1 MGESLMQL
9 HILCRAIGA
18 SPSGDMEVEV
28 THITNNSKE
37 VREGSLFVCIPGL
50 KADGHSFAGEALK
63 KGAVALILEKD
74 VPFQCPK
81 LFVPNSRVAQ
91 AVAGSCLYGNPTS
104 YMELIGVTG
113 TNGKTTTTYMIESIL
128 KAARMNTGVIGT
140 INYRYMDKV
149 IPSEKTTPDSVHLQK
164 IFRDMLDSGVNA
176 VVMEVSSHALE
187 LNRVDGCEFDT
198 VLLTNIT
205 HDHFDFHKDF
215 NSYLKSKYKLFEI
228 AAKKGIKNSAKLAV
242 VNADDPYG
250 VSFAE
255 KIPYA
260 AVTFGIDSPA
270 DYRAYN
276 VNLGPGGSSFDLDVK
291 GSHISRI
298 DLNMPGKVN
307 VYNAMGAIAY
317 AFERGLD
324 IGVIKRGLAGLSSV
338 PGRFER
344 VRCGQPFDILVDFA
358 HNPDGLI
365 NLLTYCEKR
374 PGSRRLVVF
383 GCEGGKDTTKRSL
396 MGEAAALHADIS
408 IITTDNMYSES
419 PEKVAADVAE
429 GLKKYGKIAEK
440 DYFIITDRYQ
450 AIKAALEMALDGDEV
465 FVAGKGHETAQL
477 FYDKKIPFDDK
488 EVIKSILTRGR
499 RHSELPVTG

>member
-1 MGESLMQL
+1 MQL
-9 HILCRAIGA
+9 SALCDAIGA
-18 SPSGDMEVEV
+18 SPSGDMAVEV
-28 THITNNSKE
+28 THITNNSRD

-50 KADGHSFAGEALK
+50 KTDGHNFAAEAIN
-63 KGAVALILEKD
+63 KGAVALIVEKD
-74 VPFQCPK
+74 VPCQCPK
-81 LFVPNSRVAQ
+81 LFVPNARVAQ

-104 YMELIGVTG
+104 RMELIGVTG

-149 IPSEKTTPDSVHLQK
+149 IPSERTTPDSVQLQK
-164 IFRDMLDSGVNA
+164 IFRDMLDGGVSA

-198 VLLTNIT
+198 VILTNIT

-215 NSYLKSKYKLFEI
+215 NSYLHSKYKLFQI
-228 AAKKGIKNSAKLAV
+228 TAKIGIKNNKKLAV
-242 VNADDPYG
+242 INADDPYG
-250 VSFAE
+250 MSFLE

-276 VNLGPGGSSFDLDVK
+276 ITLGPGGCSFDLDVK
-291 GSHISRI
+291 SSYVTRVN
-298 DLNMPGKVN
+298 LNMPGKVN
-307 VYNAMGAIAY
+307 IYNALGAIAY
-317 AFERGLD
+317 SFERGLD
-324 IGVIKRGLAGLSSV
+324 IEIIKRGLAALANV

-344 VRCGQPFDILVDFA
+344 VNCGQPFDVLVDFA
-358 HNPDGLI
+358 HNPDGLA

-374 PGSRRLVVF
+374 AGSRRIVVF

-396 MGEAAALHADIS
+396 MGEIAALHADIS
-408 IITTDNMYSES
+408 IITTDNMFSES
-419 PEKVAADVAE
+419 PEKVAGDIAE
-429 GLKKYGKIAEK
+429 GLKKYGKIADM

-450 AIKAALEMALDGDEV
+450 AIKTALELARDGDEV
-465 FVAGKGHETAQL
+465 FVAGKGHETSQL
-477 FYDKKIPFDDK
+477 YYDKLIPFDDK
-488 EVIKSILTRGR
+488 EVIRAILTRAR
-499 RHSELPVTG
+499 NFSDLPVTG